1 MRTLEQGL
9 EGPQFGNQSSRVINT
24 LPSFFLQGP
33 HGACPSVNLFLIPQ
47 ASFSAKFSCT
57 RSKIAASAP
66 KSTGCSNLASKRD
79 RLVSLLPVKN
89 APPPL
94 CLLSIPDEFSSGGF
108 FASGHRGKGGV

>member
-1 MRTLEQGL
+1 MEQGL
-9 EGPQFGNQSSRVINT
+9 KGPQFGNQSRHVINT

-33 HGACPSVNLFLIPQ
+33 HGACPSVNLFLLIPQ
-47 ASFSAKFSCT
+47 TYFSAEFSCT
-57 RSKIAASAP
+57 CSRIAASAP
-66 KSTGCSNLASKRD
+66 KSTGCSNLVSKRD

-108 FASGHRGKGGV
+108 FASGDRGRGGV